1 MILLKR
7 GEGDPDRVANV
18 ISCVRPSPLWEV
30 ADAVVAFGKPDVHTD
45 VYVER
50 VGDDRYRWSPAHR
63 AGPHALGRV
72 LARFLRCEYHD
83 ITIGFVTVDGWC
95 VIGEADKSPTDD
107 YAIFQEPLTT
117 LDGAQ
122 EMILA
127 ALPLPD
133 DE

>member
-18 ISCVRPSPLWEV
+18 ISCVRPSPSWEV
-30 ADAVVAFGKPDVHTD
+30 ADAVVAYSSTHGEP
-45 VYVER
+45 VYIER
-50 VGDDRYRWSPAHR
+50 IGDLYRWSPAHR
-63 AGPHALGRV
+63 GGPYPLGRV

-107 YAIFQEPLTT
+107 YAIFEAPLTT